1 MIWKRPLN
9 ASLKKKKRYKNQ
21 DQYPMK
27 HSINQSIKRFV
38 VTLSIALFSSGH
50 IMAQGM
56 PVYDNTNF
64 ISLAKQL
71 IESAKQTSNLLKTV
85 EFLKQQKERIEQ
97 VSNVIQQLNA
107 VGKLIQNNQYLFNMV
122 QGDLQEI
129 LNSPYIKPDEINR
142 VTASFEEII
151 ARSMESVDYVN
162 KILTSDYLKMSDAER
177 ATVLK
182 DYETRSN
189 EMVAEVQ
196 NKTRRYKE
204 IISFRKMQDNIN
216 NRETEF

>member
-182 DYETRSN
+182 DYETKSN

-204 IISFRKMQDNIN
+204 IISFRKMQDHIN

>member
-1 MIWKRPLN
+1 M
-9 ASLKKKKRYKNQ
+9 
-21 DQYPMK
+21 
-27 HSINQSIKRFV
+27 
-38 VTLSIALFSSGH
+38 
-50 IMAQGM
+50 
-56 PVYDNTNF
+56 VYTKA
-64 ISLAKQL
+64 LAKQL

-97 VSNVIQQLNA
+97 VSNVIQQLDA

-122 QGDLQEI
+122 QDDLQEI

-151 ARSMESVDYVN
+151 DRSMESVDYVN

-182 DYETRSN
+182 DYETKSN

-204 IISFRKMQDNIN
+204 IISFRKMQDHIN

>member
-1 MIWKRPLN
+1 
-9 ASLKKKKRYKNQ
+9 
-21 DQYPMK
+21 
-27 HSINQSIKRFV
+27 
-38 VTLSIALFSSGH
+38 
-50 IMAQGM
+50 
-56 PVYDNTNF
+56 
-64 ISLAKQL
+64 
-71 IESAKQTSNLLKTV
+71 
-85 EFLKQQKERIEQ
+85 
-97 VSNVIQQLNA
+97 
-107 VGKLIQNNQYLFNMV
+107 
-122 QGDLQEI
+122 
-129 LNSPYIKPDEINR
+129 

-182 DYETRSN
+182 DYETKSN

-204 IISFRKMQDNIN
+204 IISFRKMQDHIN

>member
-1 MIWKRPLN
+1 
-9 ASLKKKKRYKNQ
+9 
-21 DQYPMK
+21 
-27 HSINQSIKRFV
+27 
-38 VTLSIALFSSGH
+38 
-50 IMAQGM
+50 MAQGM

-97 VSNVIQQLNA
+97 VSNVIQQLDA

-122 QGDLQEI
+122 QDDLQEI

-151 ARSMESVDYVN
+151 DRSMESVDYVN

>member
-1 MIWKRPLN
+1 
-9 ASLKKKKRYKNQ
+9 
-21 DQYPMK
+21 
-27 HSINQSIKRFV
+27 
-38 VTLSIALFSSGH
+38 
-50 IMAQGM
+50 M

-97 VSNVIQQLNA
+97 VSNVIQQLDA

-122 QGDLQEI
+122 LDDLQEI

-151 ARSMESVDYVN
+151 DRSMESVDYVN

-189 EMVAEVQ
+189 EMVAEVH

>member
-182 DYETRSN
+182 DYETKSN

>member
-1 MIWKRPLN
+1 MIWKRPLK
-9 ASLKKKKRYKNQ
+9 ASLKKKYNPKSTFYEISYKS
-21 DQYPMK
+21 K
-27 HSINQSIKRFV
+27 HQKFL
-38 VTLSIALFSSGH
+38 VTISLALFSSGH
-50 IMAQGM
+50 IVAQGM

-97 VSNVIQQLNA
+97 VSNVIQQLDA

-122 QGDLQEI
+122 QDDLQEI

-151 ARSMESVDYVN
+151 DRSMESVDYVN

>member
-1 MIWKRPLN
+1 M
-9 ASLKKKKRYKNQ
+9 
-21 DQYPMK
+21 
-27 HSINQSIKRFV
+27 V
-38 VTLSIALFSSGH
+38 
-50 IMAQGM
+50 AQGM

-97 VSNVIQQLNA
+97 VSNVIQQLDA

-151 ARSMESVDYVN
+151 DRSMESVDYVN

-204 IISFRKMQDNIN
+204 IISFRKMQDHIN
-216 NRETEF
+216 NRPLSGI